1 MNVEEVFIMKIPK
14 FPDTF
19 SYKLRAI
26 IFFLVT
32 IWIVIVA
39 SVMSNFM
46 ATDIVRNVMWIVFMG
61 VAVVTLII
69 SIYSAIKAF
78 FNNT

>member
-1 MNVEEVFIMKIPK
+1 MRIPK
-14 FPDTF
+14 FPNTF

-32 IWIVIVA
+32 IWIIVVAIVI
-39 SVMSNFM
+39 SNFM

-61 VAVVTLII
+61 VAFVTLII
-69 SIYSAIKAF
+69 SVYSAIKAF
-78 FNNT
+78 FYNT

>member
-1 MNVEEVFIMKIPK
+1 MRIPK

-26 IFFLVT
+26 VFGLATV
-32 IWIVIVA
+32 WIIIVA

-46 ATDIVRNVMWIVFMG
+46 ATDIVRNVMWIVFISA
-61 VAVVTLII
+61 AVITLII
-69 SIYSAIKAF
+69 TVYSAIMAF
-78 FNNT
+78 FYNEGK